1 MWGINLATKPT
12 LTAYAQCGWCGARA
26 TRSMNRRPL
35 GFLGA
40 WLMGCPAIERAHYE
54 VSLRPERRDPP
65 EGGDEAFCQT
75 VRCTTR
81 AHMKRSGG
89 YNALARHEAA
99 HGSGSDTEPA
109 LFL

>member
-1 MWGINLATKPT
+1 MVRRSRDEVNEA
-12 LTAYAQCGWCGARA
+12 ASARV
-26 TRSMNRRPL
+26 
-35 GFLGA
+35 F
-40 WLMGCPAIERAHYE
+40 GCVAGGLPWHWAGTYE
-54 VSLRPERRDPP
+54 VSLRYERRGPP
-65 EGGDEAFCQT
+65 EGGDEAFCQA
-75 VRCTTR
+75 VRCTSR